1 MMNKNFPEASIVPSG
16 KQKSILDDPEKQI
29 SLARELSDVYDDRPE
44 LSDFVGAMAG
54 TKFEADY
61 SPEQIKLDEE
71 YIEKTRQKI
80 EEANSDYGR
89 DKLDQRELGF
99 MLSEM
104 AQAMIADQ
112 INKNWFPDFQAMMTS
127 DFDDLK
133 VGIDAVLK
141 NEEGGYLG
149 AAFDFTVSSQDMVVH
164 HKLDKEWNYNVVA
177 GNVPTIKYFKDHKT
191 GKKERLLVPK
201 FIVGATKQDVEDMA
215 QAYLNNDQEFLKE
228 YPLRYL
234 IIEQIKTQLATI
246 LDYYEKNT
254 DNQRLSFAHKQ
265 YQRIE
270 TIINNLSDKIQ
281 LNQATNSLDYHEY
294 SKKSPALQ
302 VMKSFRVAKEAKPL

>member
-1 MMNKNFPEASIVPSG
+1 MINENFQDVLTGSS
-16 KQKSILDDPEKQI
+16 KQKSILDNPEKQI
-29 SLARELSDVYDDRPE
+29 LLARELSNVYNDRPE

-61 SPEQIKLDEE
+61 SLEQIKFDKKYVEE
-71 YIEKTRQKI
+71 TRQKI
-80 EEANSDYGR
+80 EETNSDYGR
-89 DKLDQRELGF
+89 DKLNQCELGF

-149 AAFDFTVSSQDMVVH
+149 TAFDFTISSQDMVVH
-164 HKLDKEWNYNVVA
+164 NKLDKEWNRNVIT
-177 GNVPTIKYFKDHKT
+177 GTVPTIKYFKDHKT

-201 FIVGATKQDVEDMA
+201 FIIGATKQDIEAMA
-215 QAYLNNDQEFLKE
+215 QAYLDHNQEFLKK
-228 YPLRYL
+228 YHLRYL
-234 IIEQIKTQLATI
+234 IIEQIKTQLAAI
-246 LDYYEKNT
+246 LSYYEKNAS
-254 DNQRLSFAHKQ
+254 NQRLSFAYKQ

-270 TIINNLSDKIQ
+270 TIINDLSAKIH

-302 VMKSFRVAKEAKPL
+302 VMKSFRIAKEAKPL